1 MADFAPPRAVI
12 FDMDGVLTDS
22 EPLINEAAIAMFG
35 ELGLEVAPNDFIPF
49 IGTGEDRYLSGVAEK
64 HGFRMHLASAKKRTY
79 EIYLS
84 LVPHRLRAFAGA
96 VQLVQRCRDAGFKIA
111 VASSADRI
119 KIEANLRQ
127 IGLPPES
134 WDALVSGDDVQ
145 HKKPAPDLYLAAA
158 QTLGLVPAECVVI
171 EDAPNGIQAAQSAG
185 IRCIAVAQ
193 TFLPGE
199 LALADLVRPTVADIT
214 LEDLRGATRLT
225 SLPPP
230 IRGDLTAPSIFTT
243 PRRILARPWGFWATL
258 GLGLLIAGGILLV
271 QLAVGISLGIA
282 AGMTDGMDWIDPN
295 NLESNGFFWALV
307 TLVTTPV
314 TVGLVVLAA
323 WFKPGVSIREYLALR
338 PVSRRRL
345 IRWCLVLL
353 AFALL
358 VDLTTVLLQQPIV
371 PEVMVEAYRTAGW
384 PPLLWIAV
392 VLGAP
397 VGEELFFRGFLFKG
411 WVHSPLGAW
420 GTVVTTSVIWAI
432 IHQQYDLHGIL
443 IIFAA
448 GILLGYSR
456 LRSGSI
462 YPAIV
467 MHAFMNIL
475 AMTQTAIFFHYFD

>member
-35 ELGLEVAPNDFIPF
+35 ELGLEVTPDDFVPF

-64 HGFRMHLASAKKRTY
+64 HGFSMHLASAKKRTY

-84 LVPHRLRAFAGA
+84 LVPHRLRSFTGA
-96 VQLVQRCRDAGFKIA
+96 VELVQRCRDAGFKIA

-119 KIEANLRQ
+119 KVEANLRQ

-134 WDALVSGDDVQ
+134 WDALISGDDVQ
-145 HKKPAPDLYLAAA
+145 DKKPAPDLYLAAA
-158 QTLGLVPAECVVI
+158 RALDLVPADCVVV
-171 EDAPNGIQAAQSAG
+171 EDAPNGIQAARAAG

-193 TFLPGE
+193 TFRAGE
-199 LALADLVRPTVADIT
+199 LASADLVRPTVADIT
-214 LEDLRGATRLT
+214 VEDLRGATQLT
-225 SLPPP
+225 STPPP
-230 IRGDLTAPSIFTT
+230 TSRDLPASPTFTT
-243 PRRILARPWGFWATL
+243 PRRVMVRPWGFWATL
-258 GLGLLIAGGILLV
+258 GLGMLIGGSILLI

-282 AGMTDGMDWIDPN
+282 AGITDDTGWIDPN
-295 NLESNGFFWALV
+295 NLDTNGFAWALI

-314 TVGLVVLAA
+314 AVGLVVLCA
-323 WFKPGVSIREYLALR
+323 WLKPGVSVREYLALR

-345 IRWCLVLL
+345 LRWCLVLL

-358 VDLTTVLLQQPIV
+358 VDLTTLLLQKPIV

-397 VGEELFFRGFLFKG
+397 IGEELFFRGFLFRG
-411 WVHSPLGAW
+411 WMHSPLGAW
-420 GTVVTTSVIWAI
+420 GTVVTTSVIWAF
-432 IHQQYDLHGIL
+432 IHQQYDLHGIM

-448 GILLGYSR
+448 GLLLGYSR

-462 YPAIV
+462 YPPIV
-467 MHAFMNIL
+467 MHALMNIL
-475 AMTQTAIFFHYFD
+475 AMTQTAVLVHYFD